1 MNAALLIIGLFFVMA
16 LALGL
21 LARVGK
27 DMNLEQWT
35 VGGRGLG
42 SVFVFLLLAGEIY
55 TTFTFLGGSSWAYG
69 KGAPALFI
77 IAYGTLAYVMSYW
90 LLPPIW
96 RYAKTHGLVS
106 QSDFFA
112 AKYDSPYL
120 GILVSVVGIVAM
132 IPYLVLQF
140 KGLKLIVETTSYGA
154 IPGDAAVWIGAAVI
168 TLYVMASGLHGSAW
182 TAALKDIM
190 ILGVVVFLGIYLPLH
205 YHGGFE
211 QMFSGIGHA
220 KPGFLK
226 LPAHGHSP
234 VWFASTV
241 GLTMLGFYMWPHT
254 FGSAYSARHERVFRK
269 NAIYLPLY
277 QLVLL
282 FVFFAGFAA
291 IGQIPQLAN
300 NDLALLK
307 ISLMTFP
314 QWVVGLIGAAGL
326 LAALV
331 PGAMLMMATATLVA
345 RNIYQVV
352 HRSTT
357 DEQVARLAKWL
368 VPIVALIVV
377 YFTLAGGKGIVA
389 LLLMAYSFVTQ
400 LFPALLLSLFPN
412 HIGTK
417 QGAAAGIVT
426 GMGAV
431 AWLTLQPA
439 HTVGIAAIFPPAL
452 HDLNPGVAALIL
464 NVLALLAV
472 SIATR
477 TRAAKRQQVRR
488 SLAE

>member
-1 MNAALLIIGLFFVMA
+1 MNAALLIIGFFFLAA
-16 LALGL
+16 LVLGV
-21 LARVGK
+21 LARAGR

-69 KGAPALFI
+69 KGGPALFI

-96 RYAKTHGLVS
+96 RYAKAHGLVS

-112 AKYDSPYL
+112 AKYSSPYL
-120 GILVSVVGIVAM
+120 GVLVGVVGIVAM

-154 IPGDAAVWIGAAVI
+154 ISGSAAVWIGAGVI
-168 TLYVMASGLHGSAW
+168 TLYVMASGLRGSAW
-182 TAALKDIM
+182 TAALKDLM

-211 QMFSGIGHA
+211 QMFGAIDHA

-226 LPAHGHSP
+226 LPAHGNSP

-241 GLTMLGFYMWPHT
+241 CLTMLGFYMWPHT
-254 FGSAYSARHERVFRK
+254 FGSTYSARQERVFRK
-269 NAIYLPLY
+269 NAIWLPLY

-282 FVFFAGFAA
+282 FVFFVGFAA
-291 IGQIPQLAN
+291 IGEIPHLAN
-300 NDLALLK
+300 NDLALLQ
-307 ISLMTFP
+307 ISLQTFP
-314 QWVVGLIGAAGL
+314 PWVLGLIGAAGL

-331 PGAMLMMATATLVA
+331 PGAMLMMATATLAA
-345 RNIYQVV
+345 RNIYQAL
-352 HRSTT
+352 RKSTT
-357 DEQVARLAKWL
+357 DDQVASLAKWL
-368 VPIVALIVV
+368 VPAVALVAI
-377 YFTLAGGKGIVA
+377 YFTFAGGKGIVA

-400 LFPALLLSLFPN
+400 LFPSLLLSLLPN

-417 QGAAAGIVT
+417 QGAAAGIVA

-431 AWLTLQPA
+431 AWLTLAPA
-439 HTVGIAAIFPPAL
+439 HAGRIATLFPPAL
-452 HDLNPGVAALIL
+452 HDLNPGIAALIL
-464 NVLALLAV
+464 NVVVLLAV
-472 SIATR
+472 SLATR
-477 TRAAKRQQVRR
+477 AVRKRALRQ
-488 SLAE
+488 SLAG